1 MLTIP
6 ESIKTLFKTDGVYKN
21 FRASFPGGEA
31 ADITNANIVRESVKF
46 TESVCSDD
54 TMRFGGCER
63 SVVEFET
70 VGVENILGLTIEC
83 GIEIDTTSLTAAQLA
98 AVQSDPGDGIL
109 VLAAD
114 SDIGRGY
121 YRVPLGV
128 FRVVSCPR
136 NHENTAHRQITAYS
150 PRSWNNNPFE
160 QAKLDWMTSAN
171 KITMDSELRTLALL
185 GNSAPEIMTADGWT
199 KSRVYTWRSSP
210 AVTRMHSRS
219 VNTSVSLKTAD
230 GETVTVAISGTV
242 NSLWLAQVPG
252 GTLSPPLISSGI
264 GAIVMLGFPAA
275 DAVDFFRQQLE
286 VDREIDYDAS
296 ALTMGPAPVST
307 FGDLLRWKL
316 RDACA
321 HIETYDL
328 PERMQAAIIEG
339 DVPVLYTATP
349 ALNFALYP
357 GSVPNTYPIL
367 TLDVPESVTV
377 TITQSG
383 HATVTRTFSTPSN
396 TGPEVWMWSKAG
408 RTPLPQTINASC
420 EAAWSSGGTAYT
432 SRNWF
437 GAADAS
443 EQIKGWEELHG
454 AFLAS
459 GRGQP
464 KTVRLDPDHPAEEIG
479 PGEYASC
486 WWSEYDPQP
495 VGQVAY
501 TFAGSKSG
509 IWGSLGYGSV
519 YEMSGNA
526 ILTKATSLSAAQVNS
541 YISRYM
547 RSGLQAL
554 GRYVPA
560 ELTMPAWPWLEA
572 GDTVKVTAEDGT
584 VVLVGIFR
592 RTMTG
597 VQMLMDSIEAPGGEL
612 EADDEF

>member
-6 ESIKTLFKTDGVYKN
+6 DSIKTLFKTDGVYKN

-31 ADITNANIVRESVKF
+31 ADITNANIVRESLKF

-70 VGVENILGLTIEC
+70 VGVENILGYTMEC
-83 GIEIDTTSLTAAQLA
+83 GIEIDTSSLTSAQLA
-98 AVQSDPGDGIL
+98 AVQADPGDGTL
-109 VLAAD
+109 VPAAD

-121 YRVPLGV
+121 YRVPLGI

-150 PRSWNNNPFE
+150 PRSWNVNPFE
-160 QAKLDWMTSAN
+160 QAKLDWMTCAN
-171 KITMDSELRTLALL
+171 KITLDSELRTLALL
-185 GNSAPEIMTADGWT
+185 GSSAPEIMTADGWT

-210 AVTRMHSRS
+210 AVQRMHSRS

-242 NSLWLAQVPG
+242 NSLWLAQVPAG
-252 GTLSPPLISSGI
+252 SLNPPIISSGI

-275 DAVDFFRQQLE
+275 DAVDFFRQQLD

-296 ALTMGPAPVST
+296 SLSMGPVPVTS

-321 HIETYDL
+321 HIARYDL
-328 PERMQAAIIEG
+328 PERMQVAVIEG
-339 DVPVLYTATP
+339 DVPVLYTAGP
-349 ALNFALYP
+349 ALNFSLYP
-357 GSVPNTYPIL
+357 GAIPNTIGTL

-396 TGPEVWMWSKAG
+396 TGPEVWMWSKSG
-408 RTPLPQTINASC
+408 RTALSQTINASG
-420 EAAWSSGGTAYT
+420 ETAWSSGGTTFTA
-432 SRNWF
+432 RNWF
-437 GAADAS
+437 KAADAS
-443 EQIKGWEELHG
+443 DQIKGWEELHG
-454 AFLAS
+454 AFLAA

-519 YEMSGNA
+519 YKMSGNA